1 MFDPERLLRQMV
13 GGALGGA
20 LGGRSRSRGGLGS
33 VLGGGKA
40 QLGLG
45 LLGVAMAAYE
55 HYGKSPGATTPAVA
69 GTAPPPMPLAG
80 SAAMPPPVP
89 TPPPPPPAAMSAPTR
104 AQPMLDLHKQEAALM
119 VRAMIAASAADGL
132 IDSAE
137 RERIVERARGAGD
150 DADTL
155 AFLQTELDNPV
166 SVEQL
171 IAQTPRSWAEQ
182 VYSASA
188 LAIAVDTEAERTYLQ
203 RLGNGLGLDARRQL
217 ELQTQLGL
225 STGQPGALT
234 TPATPPNPN

>member
-20 LGGRSRSRGGLGS
+20 LGGRSRSRGGLES

-55 HYGKSPGATTPAVA
+55 HYGKSQGATPAVA

-80 SAAMPPPVP
+80 SAAMPPPAP

-104 AQPMLDLHKQEAALM
+104 AQPMLDLHKQEAARM

-132 IDSAE
+132 IDAAE

-188 LAIAVDTEAERTYLQ
+188 LAIAIDTEAERAYLQ
-203 RLGNGLGLDARRQL
+203 RLGNGLGLDARRQI

-225 STGQPGALT
+225 AAGQPG
-234 TPATPPNPN
+234 TPATSASPPNPN

>member
-20 LGGRSRSRGGLGS
+20 LGGRSRSRGGLES

-55 HYGKSPGATTPAVA
+55 HYGKSQGATQAAA
-69 GTAPPPMPLAG
+69 GAAPPPMPLAG
-80 SAAMPPPVP
+80 SAAMPPP
-89 TPPPPPPAAMSAPTR
+89 TPPPPPPAMSAPTR

-132 IDSAE
+132 IDAAE

-155 AFLQTELDNPV
+155 TFLQTELDNPV

-188 LAIAVDTEAERTYLQ
+188 LAIAIDTEAERAYLQ
-203 RLGNGLGLDARRQL
+203 RLGNGLGLDARRQI

-225 STGQPGALT
+225 AAGQPGA
-234 TPATPPNPN
+234 PANPASPPNPN